1 MTHLAWTPA
10 RAPQPRPL
18 QGRYVRLEPLDP
30 ARHGADLWQALQA
43 GEQAD
48 PTLWDFLPYGPFA
61 DQAAFQTWLAS
72 LAPGD
77 DPLFYAVVDPRDDR
91 ALGQLSLMSIV
102 PDHGSIEIGHVAFGG
117 RLQRTP
123 LATEAVHLLM
133 QEAFA
138 LGYRRLEWKCNAANA
153 RSKRAAERLGFR
165 YEGLFRQHRVVK
177 GRNRDTAWFSLLD
190 HEWPAVDAGFQRW
203 LAAENF
209 DAEGRQ
215 RSALAVAAAVE
226 R

>member
-1 MTHLAWTPA
+1 MTTLAWTPA

-30 ARHGADLWQALQA
+30 VRNGADLWQALQA
-43 GEQAD
+43 EDRAD
-48 PTLWDFLPYGPFA
+48 PNLWHFLPYGPFA
-61 DQAAFQTWLAS
+61 DQAVFLAWLTTQAQ
-72 LAPGD
+72 GR
-77 DPLFYAVVDPRDDR
+77 DPLFYAVIDPHEGR

-102 PDHGSIEIGHVAFGG
+102 LEHGSIEIGHVAFGG
-117 RLQRTP
+117 RMQRTP
-123 LATEAVHLLM
+123 LATEAVYLLM

-138 LGYRRLEWKCNAANA
+138 LGNRRLEWKCDNANT
-153 RSKRAAERLGFR
+153 RSKRAAERLGFS

-190 HEWPAVDAGFQRW
+190 HEWPRVDAGFQRW

-215 RSALAVAAAVE
+215 RNALAVAAASPV
-226 R
+226 